1 MTLNLDQTSVV
12 TSENRLLIYCFCNL
26 VIWVCLSDILFTITR
41 QAVGSRNTST
51 CHVTNGHGICWRQ
64 RGCGGG
70 FSHVN
75 ARPQTVGRTKKL
87 FRNVT
92 CLFRCCLMSVSM
104 VALSSERMFNKHQV
118 QTCTLRHCFLLLPA
132 FCLPFY

>member
-1 MTLNLDQTSVV
+1 MSTAVISTAIFTCPGRAGPLFRLDPLFGIIPVV
-12 TSENRLLIYCFCNL
+12 TLF
-26 VIWVCLSDILFTITR
+26 VVCAG
-41 QAVGSRNTST
+41 AVVGVNA
-51 CHVTNGHGICWRQ
+51 GAAE
-64 RGCGGG
+64 G

-118 QTCTLRHCFLLLPA
+118 QTCTLRHC
-132 FCLPFY
+132 